1 MSKLIVSPVE
11 QLVQK
16 GSEQLVYIA
25 HLNRLLME
33 ACLILENLDVSVDVS
48 EHLAHWWE
56 HHKQTTERPVENP
69 VANQQPILVRTG
81 VDDFGC
87 SGNYG
92 GSSSEDED
100 IVPPLRAPRTSF

>member
-11 QLVQK
+11 RLVQK

-25 HLNRLLME
+25 HLNKLLME
-33 ACLILENLDVSVDVS
+33 ACLILESLDVSVEVS

-56 HHKQTTERPVENP
+56 HHKPTTEKPDVIP
-69 VANQQPILVRTG
+69 VADSQSILVRDG
-81 VDDFGC
+81 VDDQGC
-87 SGNYG
+87 NSYG

-100 IVPPLRAPRTSF
+100 IVPPLRPHRTSF